1 MKKLQ
6 NLNTFISDNKNKN
19 IFSALKNIHGVN
31 HKKISKISL
40 ATGFD
45 NFEKVNSMN
54 LDIFLLIKAQ
64 VSFFYNLEENNL

>member
-31 HKKISKISL
+31 YKK
-40 ATGFD
+40 
-45 NFEKVNSMN
+45 
-54 LDIFLLIKAQ
+54 
-64 VSFFYNLEENNL
+64 